1 MYSPESMAH
10 GVGLVAAICTTFSFV
25 PQLLKIKRQGGED
38 LSHAMLAVYL
48 LGILLWLFY
57 GLLLRASAI
66 IFANTATAL
75 LVALAIVF
83 KATWKPAR
91 TFQGQAD
98 LGD

>member
-1 MYSPESMAH
+1 MYSPESLAH
-10 GVGLVAAICTTFSFV
+10 SVGFIAAVCTTFSFV

-38 LSHAMLAVYL
+38 LSYVMLSVYL
-48 LGILLWLFY
+48 IGILLWLFY
-57 GLLLRASAI
+57 GLLLRAPAI
-66 IFANTATAL
+66 IFANIATAL

>member
-1 MYSPESMAH
+1 MYSPESLAQT
-10 GVGLVAAICTTFSFV
+10 VGFIAAVCTTFSFV

-38 LSHAMLAVYL
+38 LSYVMLSVYL
-48 LGILLWLFY
+48 IGILLWLFY
-57 GLLLRASAI
+57 GLLLRAPAI
-66 IFANTATAL
+66 IFANIATAL

-83 KATWKPAR
+83 KATWKPVR